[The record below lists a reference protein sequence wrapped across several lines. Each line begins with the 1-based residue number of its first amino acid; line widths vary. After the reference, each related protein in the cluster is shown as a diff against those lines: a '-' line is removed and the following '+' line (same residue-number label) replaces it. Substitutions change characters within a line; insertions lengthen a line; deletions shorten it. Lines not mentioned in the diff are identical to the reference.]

1 VLPLCRAARGRLPA
15 LCLILVALVLPGALV
30 MPTARAHD
38 LITADA
44 VEKYLARADTDLAT
58 VRGKSAAR
66 VRAEAH
72 YDLGRMLDE
81 IRELLNRD
89 VAMHGRVQG
98 LATHLLMKELKGR
111 GLELAPSPA
120 SGRFPVPAYHYV
132 EALKLDADTR
142 AGDAAFRLLTGRF
155 YDSFDADPSR
165 SRLPWPELE
174 EQIRLAER
182 LASRRPSHP
191 EQEEIEFVAAVQ
203 QVQAAALVPDR
214 ARAAEHLKRAQ
225 AAAAAFSRRY
235 PDSLRTAALDVLTV
249 PARP

>member
-1 VLPLCRAARGRLPA
+1 MRYLRQ
-15 LCLILVALVLPGALV
+15 LPGALLALC
-30 MPTARAHD
+30 MCLSAAAHD

-44 VEKYLARADTDLAT
+44 VEKYLARADGDLAT
-58 VRGKSAAR
+58 TRGKGAAR
-66 VRAEAH
+66 VRAEGH

-111 GLELAPSPA
+111 SLELVPSPA
-120 SGRFPVPAYHYV
+120 SGRFPVPAFHYA
-132 EALKLDADTR
+132 EALKLDPDTR
-142 AGDAAFRLLTGRF
+142 GGDAAFRLLTGRF

-165 SRLPWPELE
+165 SRLSWPELE
-174 EQIRLAER
+174 EQIRLADR
-182 LASRRPSHP
+182 LASRKPAHP

-203 QVQAAALVPDR
+203 QVQAAGLVPDR
-214 ARAAEHLKRAQ
+214 VRAAEHTRRAQ

-235 PDSLRTAALDVLTV
+235 PDSLRNAALDVLTASAK
-249 PARP
+249 P